1 MDDKLIMKIT
11 SIPVDNILGK
21 VKNIVAC
28 ISLHILKSTN
38 DKNFGYEHNSHFIFL
53 THVLCSVFKNHGT

>member
-21 VKNIVAC
+21 VKNVLAC
-28 ISLHILKSTN
+28 ISLHI
-38 DKNFGYEHNSHFIFL
+38 FEEH
-53 THVLCSVFKNHGT
+53 K